1 VTVAVT
7 LFDPRFDNLPPLKM
21 YGHPSA
27 SRLCTNPANTT
38 KAPGFRAPLMG
49 ACYRR
54 FLRLLLVLIVVCTA
68 RPVRA
73 DTSYTWST
81 LAGKLGGPGN
91 VDGTGSAARFSGPS
105 GVAADASGNVFVA
118 DTLNHVIRKI
128 TSAGIVST
136 FAGTSGSSGSTDGTG
151 SAARFSGP
159 TGVAVDASGNVFVAD
174 YGNNVIRKITSV
186 GIVSTFAGYPGIIG
200 SADGTGTAARFKS
213 PYGIAVDAFGN
224 VFVADKSNHVI
235 RKITSAGVV
244 STLAGTA
251 GSSGSTNGTGSAV
264 LFSSPSGVAIDA
276 SGNVFV
282 ADTNNHAI
290 RKITSAG
297 VVSSFAGSATSGS
310 TDGTGGAA
318 MFSYPY
324 GVAMDASGNVF
335 VADANNHAI
344 RKITSAGVVSTF
356 ASTAGNIGSTDG
368 TGSAARFNAPSGVA
382 VDISGN
388 VFVADK
394 SNNVIREITSAA
406 VVTTVAGSA
415 GSSGSIDGT
424 GSAAQFNSPSGVAV
438 DASANVWVADTSNHL
453 IRRVTSAG
461 AVSTFAGSAGSP
473 GSTDGTG
480 SAARFNA
487 LSGVAADAFGN
498 LFVADTG
505 NHTIR
510 KITSTGVV
518 STFAGTPGSSGS
530 TDGTGSAARFKS
542 PYGVAADASGNVFVV
557 DTGNHTIRK
566 ITSTGVVSTFAGT
579 PGSSGSTDGTGSAA
593 RFKSPYGVA
602 ADASGNVFVADT
614 GNLVIR
620 KITSTGVVSTF
631 AGYPGSGGGVDGPG
645 DAARFSSP
653 SGIAVDT
660 SGNVFVTATT
670 SNRIC
675 KITSARY
682 VSTIGGLPSGASG
695 NVNGIGS
702 AARFN
707 SPFGVASDSSG
718 NVFVAEKNNNVIRL
732 GSPASVPPSIT
743 TQPGSLTV
751 TSGSSALFS
760 AVASGS
766 EPLSYQWKKNGA
778 AISSGTNALFT
789 IASTGSL
796 DAGNYTVVVSNAA
809 GTVTSSGAVL
819 TVNVPVSIS
828 SHPASVTTSSG
839 SSATFVVTATGT
851 APLAYQ
857 WRKNGTN
864 ISGATSAT
872 YAIASVGAGDEASYD
887 VIINNPVGS
896 VTSAA
901 ATLTVNTPVSIVTQP
916 VSINVT
922 SGSFASFSIT
932 AAGTSPTYQ
941 WRKNGVNIAGANAA
955 SYVLTNAL
963 TTDVGAYSVV
973 VTNMLGS
980 VTSSTANLVVN
991 VPVTI
996 TTQPVSISKTVG
1008 AAASFSVTASGTA
1021 PLTYQWRKDGSNI
1034 AGATSATYTIPSIN
1048 AAHAASYDV
1057 IVTNVVGSI
1066 VSSGVM
1072 LNVNTPVAITTQP
1085 IDLTV
1090 ATGSGATFS
1099 VVASGSAPLT
1109 YQWRKDGTNIAGAT
1123 SASYTIP
1130 SAAAANAASYSVVV
1144 TNVVGSVTSN
1154 TATLTVNTPL
1164 TITSQPTGLTKNTGS
1179 TASFSVTATGTTP
1192 ITYQWR
1198 KDGAAVSG
1206 ATTSTYNIGSV
1217 SESHAGSY
1225 DVVLV
1230 NPAGSLTS
1238 GAAVLS
1244 IQTPPTLTTLPSST
1258 AVIVGMPASFRVA
1271 ATDTGPL
1278 VYQWR
1283 KGGVPVVG
1291 ATSPIYAIA
1300 AAQTS
1305 DAGTY
1310 DCVVSGAKGSVTTT
1324 PVVLTVNKPTGPVIT
1339 GQPVGA
1345 GLPIGSPYTLKV
1357 TVAASAGIV
1366 TYQWFKDNV
1375 LIPGATGS
1383 THTIASLSAN
1393 SWGGYTVA
1401 VTNTVGRVISATAMV
1416 TIVGPP
1422 VIYSDPPSLVV
1433 PFGSP
1438 GTVSAKV
1445 LCVSSFAYQWKRNG
1459 VLIGSPITVAG
1470 GSVPIT
1476 MTYTISNAT
1485 TDSEGLYSVSAFNTQ
1500 GAVESH
1506 PAVVQ
1511 LDIAFFST
1519 RLVRAGRTFDLRK
1532 VVNNGVVSL
1541 EPKVPSN
1548 DILQALIRTSGPAS
1562 IWWSWGPMSVGTFQ
1576 PILGATGASLDFAA
1590 FGLNKKPGQFML
1602 TVKVGALPAKS
1613 IKFLVTSWGPAITTT
1628 TLPTGGLTIVTQPQ
1642 PLTLNADGAANFGVF
1657 VSGSPSVYSWYKI
1670 NPSGVRTLVS
1680 TGTGPFLSLSP
1691 VQISDA
1697 ARYFVVC
1704 ADLLGSTIESAAVQ
1718 LTVLPKGD

>member
-1 VTVAVT
+1 MTVAVT

-27 SRLCTNPANTT
+27 SRLFNNPANTT

-54 FLRLLLVLIVVCTA
+54 FLRLLLVLIVVCGQQTVFA
-68 RPVRA
+68 Q
-73 DTSYTWST
+73 TYTWST
-81 LAGKLGGPGN
+81 LAGAPGGAGTTDGTGPKARFYSPNGIAVDGAGSIFVADSGN
-91 VDGTGSAARFSGPS
+91 HVIRKITSAGVVSTFAGIAGSSGTTDGTGSAARFNAPNGLAVDGSGNIFVADSGNHIIRKITSAGVVSTFAGTAGSQGSTTGTGSAARFSNPR
-105 GVAADASGNVFVA
+105 GVAVDGSGNIFVA
-118 DTLNHVIRKI
+118 DTNNHIIRKI

-136 FAGTSGSSGSTDGTG
+136 FAGTAGSSGSTDGTG
-151 SAARFSGP
+151 SAARFNNP
-159 TGVAVDASGNVFVAD
+159 QGVAVDVSGNVFVAD
-174 YGNNVIRKITSV
+174 SNNNVIRKITIGGVATTIGGIAGVKTNADGV
-186 GIVSTFAGYPGIIG
+186 GI
-200 SADGTGTAARFKS
+200 AAFFNG
-213 PYGIAVDAFGN
+213 PFG
-224 VFVADKSNHVI
+224 
-235 RKITSAGVV
+235 
-244 STLAGTA
+244 
-251 GSSGSTNGTGSAV
+251 
-264 LFSSPSGVAIDA
+264 
-276 SGNVFV
+276 
-282 ADTNNHAI
+282 
-290 RKITSAG
+290 
-297 VVSSFAGSATSGS
+297 
-310 TDGTGGAA
+310 
-318 MFSYPY
+318 M
-324 GVAMDASGNVF
+324 
-335 VADANNHAI
+335 
-344 RKITSAGVVSTF
+344 
-356 ASTAGNIGSTDG
+356 
-368 TGSAARFNAPSGVA
+368 
-382 VDISGN
+382 
-388 VFVADK
+388 
-394 SNNVIREITSAA
+394 
-406 VVTTVAGSA
+406 
-415 GSSGSIDGT
+415 
-424 GSAAQFNSPSGVAV
+424 
-438 DASANVWVADTSNHL
+438 
-453 IRRVTSAG
+453 
-461 AVSTFAGSAGSP
+461 
-473 GSTDGTG
+473 
-480 SAARFNA
+480 
-487 LSGVAADAFGN
+487 
-498 LFVADTG
+498 
-505 NHTIR
+505 
-510 KITSTGVV
+510 
-518 STFAGTPGSSGS
+518 
-530 TDGTGSAARFKS
+530 
-542 PYGVAADASGNVFVV
+542 
-557 DTGNHTIRK
+557 
-566 ITSTGVVSTFAGT
+566 
-579 PGSSGSTDGTGSAA
+579 
-593 RFKSPYGVA
+593 
-602 ADASGNVFVADT
+602 
-614 GNLVIR
+614 
-620 KITSTGVVSTF
+620 
-631 AGYPGSGGGVDGPG
+631 
-645 DAARFSSP
+645 
-653 SGIAVDT
+653 AVDT
-660 SGNVFVTATT
+660 SGNLFV
-670 SNRIC
+670 
-675 KITSARY
+675 
-682 VSTIGGLPSGASG
+682 
-695 NVNGIGS
+695 
-702 AARFN
+702 
-707 SPFGVASDSSG
+707 SDS
-718 NVFVAEKNNNVIRL
+718 NENVIRL
-732 GSPASVPPSIT
+732 GSPEVAPIIT
-743 TQPGSLTV
+743 TQPVALTV
-751 TSGSSALFS
+751 TAGTSASFS
-760 AVASGS
+760 VTATGTA
-766 EPLSYQWKKNGA
+766 PLTYQWRKDGTT
-778 AISSGTNALFT
+778 ISGGTSALFT
-789 IASTGSL
+789 INSAGSL
-796 DAGNYTVVVSNAA
+796 DAGTYSVVVSNA
-809 GTVTSSGAVL
+809 GGNVTSLGVLL
-819 TVNVPVSIS
+819 TVNIPVSIS

-901 ATLTVNTPVSIVTQP
+901 ATLTVTNPVSIVTQP
-916 VSINVT
+916 VSLNIT
-922 SGSFASFSIT
+922 SGSAASFSVT

-941 WRKNGVNIAGANAA
+941 WRKNGVNITGSTAA

-963 TTDVGAYSVV
+963 TTDAGAYSVV
-973 VTNMLGS
+973 VSNRLGS

-996 TTQPVSISKTVG
+996 TTQPVSISKTAG
-1008 AAASFSVTASGTA
+1008 AAASFTVAASGTA
-1021 PLTYQWRKDGSNI
+1021 PLSYQWRKDGSNI

-1072 LNVNTPVAITTQP
+1072 LNVNTPVLITTQP
-1085 IDLTV
+1085 IALTV

-1130 SAAAANAASYSVVV
+1130 SASAANAASYSVVV

-1164 TITSQPTGLTKNTGS
+1164 TITSQPVGLIKNTGA
-1179 TASFSVTATGTTP
+1179 TASFSITATGTTP

-1198 KDGAAVSG
+1198 KDGTAIFG

-1244 IQTPPTLTTLPSST
+1244 IQTPPKLTTLPSST

-1305 DAGTY
+1305 DVGTY

-1324 PVVLTVNKPTGPVIT
+1324 PVALTVNKPTGPVIT

-1383 THTIASLSAN
+1383 KHTIASLSAN
-1393 SWGGYTVA
+1393 SWGNYTVT
-1401 VTNTVGRVISATAMV
+1401 VTNTVGTVISATAMV

-1500 GAVESH
+1500 GSVESH

-1576 PILGATGASLDFAA
+1576 PIFGATGASLDFAA

-1628 TLPTGGLTIVTQPQ
+1628 NLPTGGLTIVTQPQ
-1642 PLTLNADGAANFGVF
+1642 PLTLNAGGAANFGVF